1 MIKIKFGFNNGF
13 EAKFSGS
20 RWKSKDRDVA
30 KMLNGFLDLDEVS
43 VSDAYR
49 TSEYDSTVYGLD
61 AKALDGVAFLEPE
74 VVEYEPDEIPAEEEG
89 VVI

>member
-1 MIKIKFGFNNGF
+1 MIKIKFGKNF
-13 EAKFSGS
+13 EATFSGS
-20 RWKSKDRDVA
+20 RWKSKNKDAA

-49 TSEYDSTVYGLD
+49 TSTYDSTVHGLD
-61 AKALDGVAFLEPE
+61 GVALDSVAFLEPKI
-74 VVEYEPDEIPAEEEG
+74 VEYVADEIPAEKKG